1 MHSAAFS
8 CVLGSSIPQI
18 PEFPNADLSERHRG
32 IGRIWTHNRTSV
44 YLTALRTVL
53 ERPNSQVS
61 DSVLGGFK
69 KTIDGFMSH
78 VEQFRAGA
86 AKPVT
91 VRKSGPVGVNFCV
104 CILDSAQN
112 SAGKTERHVFRR
124 CLVEKGRFAASFEH
138 GVSKLC
144 GDLVVAFEDVW

>member
-61 DSVLGGFK
+61 DSVLGGFRE
-69 KTIDGFMSH
+69 TIDGFMSH

-91 VRKSGPVGVNFCV
+91 VRKSGPVGVKFCV
-104 CILDSAQN
+104 CTLDSAQN
-112 SAGKTERHVFRR
+112 SPGKTKKSCVSSMSGR
-124 CLVEKGRFAASFEH
+124 KGWFCSIF
-138 GVSKLC
+138 
-144 GDLVVAFEDVW
+144 

>member
-112 SAGKTERHVFRR
+112 SAGKTKKS
-124 CLVEKGRFAASFEH
+124 C
-138 GVSKLC
+138 VSKMSGRKGSFC
-144 GDLVVAFEDVW
+144 SIF